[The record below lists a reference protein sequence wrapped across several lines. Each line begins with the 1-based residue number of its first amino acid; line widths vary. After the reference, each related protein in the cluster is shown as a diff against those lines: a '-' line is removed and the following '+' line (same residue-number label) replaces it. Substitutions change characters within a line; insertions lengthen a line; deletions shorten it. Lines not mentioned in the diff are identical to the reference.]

1 MRNFTRIS
9 ERNQYAAE
17 RGFELHPVPGDHYAK
32 WFVKGATSVWRCI
45 HGGSLAWAVAELEP
59 YEFQPSRSAVVI
71 KTTHYVRHEYFESL
85 AEALDEADKR
95 QGESK
100 NESKN

>member
-1 MRNFTRIS
+1 MRNFTRVS

-17 RGFELHPVPGDHYAK
+17 RGFELRPVPGDVYAK
-32 WFVKGATSVWRCI
+32 WFLKGVTSVWRCI

-59 YEFQPSRSAVVI
+59 LGESSAVVI
-71 KTTHYVRHEYFESL
+71 KTTRYVRHEYFESL

-95 QGESK
+95 QGESE
-100 NESKN
+100 NES